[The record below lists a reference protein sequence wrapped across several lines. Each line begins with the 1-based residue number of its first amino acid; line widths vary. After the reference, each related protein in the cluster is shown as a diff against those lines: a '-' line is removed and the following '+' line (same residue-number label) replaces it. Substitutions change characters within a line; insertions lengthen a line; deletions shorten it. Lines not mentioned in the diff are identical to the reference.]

1 MSGCFKFIGA
11 AVVAVSLVI
20 VAVVIAVSITSDN
33 EDSEPLVVTV
43 VNEQGTPVSATV
55 TPSPTPLPIEVT
67 SSTLTRDYDSNEVA
81 ANQKYKGMLVLVT
94 GKIGDISDS
103 GYVLLRSEAA
113 SGFLPGSVRCDFD
126 AENQN
131 QLAELQKD
139 RIITLLGRLDGYN
152 SFFETVEIEDCIV
165 VKKE

>member
-11 AVVAVSLVI
+11 AVVTMSLVI
-20 VAVVIAVSITSDN
+20 VAVVISVSITGD
-33 EDSEPLVVTV
+33 EEGSEPVVV
-43 VNEQGTPVSATV
+43 MIVNEQGTPVSATV

-81 ANQKYKGMLVLVT
+81 ANQKYKGRLVLVT

-103 GYVLLRSEAA
+103 GYVSLRSEAV
-113 SGFLPGSVRCDFD
+113 SGFLPGSVQCFFD
-126 AENQN
+126 AENYN

-139 RIITLLGRLDGYN
+139 RIVTILGRLDGYN
-152 SFFETVEIEDCIV
+152 SILEIVKIENCVV
-165 VKKE
+165 VKK